1 MPHACADI
9 PLWRSPH
16 INTRFEPLFRAHEN
30 NFSKRAGGTVFGK
43 AGDGKREQWNH
54 HTKIV
59 NISGRQ
65 AVIENI
71 FLKPLA

>member
-9 PLWRSPH
+9 PLWHSPH
-16 INTRFEPLFRAHEN
+16 INTRFEPLFHAHEN
-30 NFSKRAGGTVFGK
+30 NFRSVLAELSLEKPVMESARS
-43 AGDGKREQWNH
+43 WNH

-59 NISGRQ
+59 NISDRET
-65 AVIENI
+65 VIENI